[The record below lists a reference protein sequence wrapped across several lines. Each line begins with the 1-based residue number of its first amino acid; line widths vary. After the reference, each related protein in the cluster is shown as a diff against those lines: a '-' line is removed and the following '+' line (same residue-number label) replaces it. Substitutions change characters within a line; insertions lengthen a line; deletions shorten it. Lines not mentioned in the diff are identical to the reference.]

1 MIGAKENFLRIK
13 KYYRIA
19 NNLCGLTMT
28 SKNKSQYASLPNLS
42 NQDFICQQMKTRTA
56 ISNTNINSFALQ
68 REHGVSLYK
77 DHASNIFNEKIQE
90 YSNTKDTDLTICKR
104 SCNQLY
110 RLGAKP
116 RSQCRDSMN
125 VSLKIR
131 KKESTKDHST
141 APNPFFKT
149 HRTINVM
156 ESCLRQPTKN
166 LGSCNGGKG
175 RINRSITASKSNF

>member
-1 MIGAKENFLRIK
+1 MMG
-13 KYYRIA
+13 
-19 NNLCGLTMT
+19 

-42 NQDFICQQMKTRTA
+42 NQDLICQQMKTRRA
-56 ISNTNINSFALQ
+56 ISNTNINSFALR

-77 DHASNIFNEKIQE
+77 DHTSNLFDEKTQKG
-90 YSNTKDTDLTICKR
+90 SNTKGTDLSICKR
-104 SCNQLY
+104 PCNQLY

-116 RSQCRDSMN
+116 RSQCREKM
-125 VSLKIR
+125 R

-149 HRTINVM
+149 HRTINDM
-156 ESCLRQPTKN
+156 ENCLTQQTKR

-175 RINRSITASKSNF
+175 RINWKYLDATLYLYYMQI